1 MDREFSSR
9 VIEALEDLNPPDG
22 LENAIELQQ
31 RDSALEASE
40 SHKAILR
47 TLAERRNVLLSLF
60 LCHRSR
66 ARPGRKLRAI
76 FPKNHVVRKARR
88 RSREFIGS
96 AQLATCAVTSPL
108 VARVQ
113 PLAEKGRPSSIERG
127 LRTEIPSSVADN
139 YKSRSPLKPRPVQRI
154 AILKRRP

>member
-47 TLAERRNVLLSLF
+47 TLAERRNE
-60 LCHRSR
+60 
-66 ARPGRKLRAI
+66 P
-76 FPKNHVVRKARR
+76 
-88 RSREFIGS
+88 
-96 AQLATCAVTSPL
+96 CAVTSPL

-113 PLAEKGRPSSIERG
+113 PLAEKGRH
-127 LRTEIPSSVADN
+127 
-139 YKSRSPLKPRPVQRI
+139 Q
-154 AILKRRP
+154 